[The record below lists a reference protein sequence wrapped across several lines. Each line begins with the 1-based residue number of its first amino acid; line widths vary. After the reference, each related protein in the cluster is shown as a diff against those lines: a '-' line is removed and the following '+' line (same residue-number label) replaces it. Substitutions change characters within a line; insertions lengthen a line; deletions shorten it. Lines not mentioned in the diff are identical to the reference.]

1 MQIDLS
7 KDIREYIYE
16 IESGFQEIQ
25 GGSFVDLETSEIIT
39 KSEHD
44 KIIQIKLEDFK
55 CRLLAETNQTALKE
69 FGIENTQ
76 RLSNKKSKKKKQIKT
91 RDRYD
96 NGEFNMVYR
105 NRIEEVLK
113 MKLSNNEKLV
123 YYVLRDFVQYPTNFI
138 IIADSLPT
146 TKQLE
151 KLIGLSEKSI
161 INSLK
166 GLEDKKLIKR
176 KQVGH
181 KKAIVMNPEY
191 YASGKDLEVDTL
203 AMFGLVEVREDVI
216 NTYLEDLNL

>member
-7 KDIREYIYE
+7 KSIREYIYE
-16 IESGFQEIQ
+16 IESNFQEIQ

-44 KIIQIKLEDFK
+44 KIIQAKLEAYK
-55 CRLLAETNQTALKE
+55 CKILAETNQIALND

-76 RLSNKKSKKKKQIKT
+76 TLSNKRLSHKKQSKI
-91 RDRYD
+91 RDRFD

-105 NRIEEVLK
+105 MKVEEVLK

-138 IIADSLPT
+138 VIAGALPT

-161 INSLK
+161 VNALK
-166 GLEDKKLIKR
+166 GLENKNLIKR

-191 YASGKDLEVDTL
+191 YASGKDLEIDTL
-203 AMFGLVEVREDVI
+203 AMFGLVQIRKDVVD
-216 NTYLEDLNL
+216 TYLEEINN